1 MSNKNF
7 KKNLKNK
14 YENLRIINKI
24 IKNNKL
30 IDELN
35 KLIIGDAEELV
46 NNIAMTLNRIDKIMS
61 DDNIKIDSF
70 LLSKIDFIRIESEK
84 LVNKMNKIIRKQKKS
99 QRDVNEAYSIILE
112 LNNHKLSLLEFYYRI
127 ILDNKK

>member
-7 KKNLKNK
+7 KKNLKNTS
-14 YENLRIINKI
+14 ENLRIINKI

-46 NNIAMTLNRIDKIMS
+46 NNIAMTLSRIDKIMS

-84 LVNKMNKIIRKQKKS
+84 LVNKINKILKKQKKS
-99 QRDVNEAYSIILE
+99 QRDVNETYSIILE
-112 LNNHKLSLLEFYYRI
+112 LNSHKLSLLEFYYRI
-127 ILDNKK
+127 MLDNKK

>member
-14 YENLRIINKI
+14 SENLRIINRI

-46 NNIAMTLNRIDKIMS
+46 NNIAITLNRIDKIMS

>member
-7 KKNLKNK
+7 KKNLKTTS
-14 YENLRIINKI
+14 ENLRIVNKI
-24 IKNNKL
+24 LKNSKL

-35 KLIIGDAEELV
+35 KLIIRDAEELV
-46 NNIAMTLNRIDKIMS
+46 NNITMTLSRLDKIMG

-84 LVNKMNKIIRKQKKS
+84 LINKLNKIIKKQRKS
-99 QRDVNEAYSIILE
+99 QRDINDTYSIILE

-127 ILDNKK
+127 TLDNKK

>member
-14 YENLRIINKI
+14 SENLRIINKI

-99 QRDVNEAYSIILE
+99 QRDVNEAYSIIIE

>member
-7 KKNLKNK
+7 KKNLKTTS
-14 YENLRIINKI
+14 ENLRIINKI
-24 IKNNKL
+24 LKNNKL

-35 KLIIGDAEELV
+35 KLIIRDAEELV
-46 NNIAMTLNRIDKIMS
+46 NNIAMTLSRIDKIMS

-70 LLSKIDFIRIESEK
+70 LLSKIEFIRIESEK

-99 QRDVNEAYSIILE
+99 QKDINETYSIILE

-127 ILDNKK
+127 MLDNKK

>member
-7 KKNLKNK
+7 KKNLKTTS
-14 YENLRIINKI
+14 ENLRIINKI
-24 IKNNKL
+24 LKDNKL

-35 KLIIGDAEELV
+35 KLIIRDAEELV
-46 NNIAMTLNRIDKIMS
+46 NNIAMTLSRIDKIMS

-70 LLSKIDFIRIESEK
+70 LLSKIEFIRIESEK

-99 QRDVNEAYSIILE
+99 QKDINETYSIILE

-127 ILDNKK
+127 MLDNKK

>member
-1 MSNKNF
+1 MSNKKF
-7 KKNLKNK
+7 KKNLKTTS
-14 YENLRIINKI
+14 ENLRIINKI
-24 IKNNKL
+24 LKDSKL

-35 KLIIGDAEELV
+35 KLIIRDAEELV
-46 NNIAMTLNRIDKIMS
+46 NNIAMTLSRLDKIMS

-84 LVNKMNKIIRKQKKS
+84 LINKLDKIIRKQKKS
-99 QRDVNEAYSIILE
+99 QRDINDTYSIIIE

-127 ILDNKK
+127 TLDNKK